1 MAHGDDEQLAKLY
14 DRLGLAYEDLTWYSK
29 AETAIRREVALLQR
43 GPQGELA
50 DALSHLS
57 VLHAL
62 MGQERQ
68 AEKDQSRA
76 LEVREAEGDP
86 IGIARTRIDAATLY
100 YRNKHYAKA
109 LDYAQRAMAVVGNNP
124 NVAADAR
131 IAAQQALGFS
141 LCAVGRCNEAVPL
154 LKNALELART
164 NYGPQSLSVG
174 LATFALGYGAWRSG
188 DVDDATRWMGEG
200 IARMK
205 VDLGWGHVL
214 YVNSL
219 HQYEQFLRQTRQ
231 NEAAVKVEREMN
243 TLGGTVD
250 VRALALR

>member
-1 MAHGDDEQLAKLY
+1 M
-14 DRLGLAYEDLTWYSK
+14 WYPK

-131 IAAQQALGFS
+131 IAAQQSLGFS

-214 YVNSL
+214 YMNSL

-231 NEAAVKVEREMN
+231 NEAAVKVKREMN
-243 TLGGTVD
+243 TLSGTVD